1 MKSKHFNL
9 IKLRIIGVVSAICTL
24 ALIVGVLGF
33 ATASLADVIVPNQ
46 PSNPWSYSQ
55 TTNIRNGNSG
65 NVGIAIDRPEARL
78 HIGNGADAKVQEGG
92 FLVLGQVSGKNLA
105 LDKNK
110 IMARENGKPA
120 DLTLQAQGGNLII
133 QSFKSDRD
141 SRVGIGIPKPLA
153 PLSVSSPSTASDNS
167 TLENFGVLIQSLGE
181 ETNKEVGLGF
191 RIDNNHNSDRSP
203 GGAITF
209 ERTGS
214 DSEGSLRLKT
224 KGSSAPADLKTRLTI
239 NSDGKVGIGTSSP
252 GSLLTVNGVIEITNG
267 GIKFPDGTVK
277 TKAELKGEDG
287 KDGKNGINGK
297 DGALATLFTVCSD
310 NTNFCG
316 CANVKSYSPSPCTVS
331 TVNNISP
338 GARDAFCSA
347 ARLDGGGS
355 CCVCG
360 L

>member
-1 MKSKHFNL
+1 M
-9 IKLRIIGVVSAICTL
+9 GVVSAICTL

-33 ATASLADVIVPNQ
+33 ATASLADGGVIVPPQ

-55 TTNIRNGNSG
+55 TTNIRNGNTG
-65 NVGIAIDRPEARL
+65 NVGIAIDDRPEAKL
-78 HIGNGADAKVQEGG
+78 HVGKGADANAKEGG

-105 LDKNK
+105 LDDNE

-120 DLTLQAQGGNLII
+120 DLTLQAEGGNLII

-141 SRVGIGIPKPLA
+141 SRVGIGNPKPLA

-191 RIDNNHNSDRSP
+191 RIDNNQNSDRSP

-239 NSDGKVGIGTSSP
+239 NSDGNVGIGTSSP
-252 GSLLTVNGVIEITNG
+252 GSLLTVNGVIETTNG
-267 GIKFPDGTVK
+267 GIKFPDGTTVK

-287 KDGKNGINGK
+287 KDGKNGMNGINGINGK
-297 DGALATLFTVCSD
+297 DGALATLMVGCSEYS
-310 NTNFCG
+310 TYCG
-316 CANVKSYSPSPCTVS
+316 CANVKLNLNSPCTVS
-331 TVNNISP
+331 TLGNITP
-338 GARDAFCSA
+338 GVKEGVCSA
-347 ARLDGGGS
+347 ARLDNGGG

>member
-1 MKSKHFNL
+1 LH
-9 IKLRIIGVVSAICTL
+9 
-24 ALIVGVLGF
+24 VGK
-33 ATASLADVIVPNQ
+33 
-46 PSNPWSYSQ
+46 
-55 TTNIRNGNSG
+55 
-65 NVGIAIDRPEARL
+65 
-78 HIGNGADAKVQEGG
+78 GADANVKEGG
-92 FLVLGQVSGKNLA
+92 FLVLGEVSGKNLA
-105 LDKNK
+105 LDDNE

-120 DLTLQAQGGNLII
+120 DLTLQAEGGNLII

-141 SRVGIGIPKPLA
+141 SRVGIGNPKPLA

-191 RIDNNHNSDRSP
+191 RIDDNQKPDRSP
-203 GGAITF
+203 GGAVTF
-209 ERTGS
+209 ERTGP
-214 DSEGSLRLKT
+214 DSKGSLRFKT

-239 NSDGKVGIGTSSP
+239 NSDGNVGIGTSSP

-277 TKAELKGEDG
+277 TREELKGKDG
-287 KDGKNGINGK
+287 KDGKNGKDGINGINGK
-297 DGALATLFTVCSD
+297 DGALATLFATCSD
-310 NTNFCG
+310 NSNYCG
-316 CANVKSYSPSPCTVS
+316 CANVKSYSPSPCTVA
-331 TVNNISP
+331 P
-338 GARDAFCSA
+338 GNEAGVCSA

>member
-1 MKSKHFNL
+1 M
-9 IKLRIIGVVSAICTL
+9 GVVSALCTL
-24 ALIVGVLGF
+24 ALILGVLGF
-33 ATASLADVIVPNQ
+33 ATASLADGGVIVPPQ

-55 TTNIRNGNSG
+55 TTNIRNGNTG
-65 NVGIAIDRPEARL
+65 NVGIAIDKPEAKL
-78 HIGNGADAKVQEGG
+78 HVGKGADANAKEGG
-92 FLVLGQVSGKNLA
+92 FLVLGEVSGKNLA
-105 LDKNK
+105 LDDNE

-120 DLTLQAQGGNLII
+120 DLTLQAEGGNLII

-141 SRVGIGIPKPLA
+141 SRVGIGNPKPLA

-191 RIDNNHNSDRSP
+191 RIDNNQNSDRSP

-224 KGSSAPADLKTRLTI
+224 KGSNAPADLKTRLTI
-239 NSDGKVGIGTSSP
+239 NSDGNVGIGTSSP

-267 GIKFPDGTVK
+267 GIKFPDGTVM
-277 TKAELKGEDG
+277 TKAELKGKDGKNGEKG
-287 KDGKNGINGK
+287 KDGENGINGK
-297 DGALATLFTVCSD
+297 DGALATLMTSCSEN
-310 NTNFCG
+310 NTFCG
-316 CANVKSYSPSPCTVS
+316 CANVKLNSLSPCTVS
-331 TVNNISP
+331 TVNLITP
-338 GARDAFCSA
+338 GQQDGFCSA